1 MEEDFWELDFGE
13 AKRYMLAANIRQRD
27 SAKMQAINSY
37 KHAQLMVYAIAR
49 GLGEKVEFPEL
60 HALYP
65 ELFGEKDK
73 EDAEIQRQNA
83 IAEKSINNFMAFA
96 SNWNARFE
104 EDSNE

>member
-104 EDSNE
+104 EESNE

>member
-1 MEEDFWELDFGE
+1 MDFGE
-13 AKRYMLAANIRQRD
+13 AKRYMLAYNIRQRD
-27 SAKMQAINSY
+27 SVKMQAINSY
-37 KHAQLMVYAIAR
+37 NHAKLMVYAIAKA
-49 GLGEKVEFPEL
+49 LGEKVDFPEI

-65 ELFGEKDK
+65 DLFGEKDK

-104 EDSNE
+104 EESNE